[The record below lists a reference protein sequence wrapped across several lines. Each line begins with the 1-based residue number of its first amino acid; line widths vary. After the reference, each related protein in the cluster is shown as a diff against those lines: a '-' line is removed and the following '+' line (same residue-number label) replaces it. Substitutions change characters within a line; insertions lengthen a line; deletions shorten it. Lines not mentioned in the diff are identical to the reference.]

1 MAARRE
7 TRLAGRGIQDLSDL
21 VERQGDRIKL
31 LKGSLDQI
39 IEVFII
45 LDAQ

>member
-7 TRLAGRGIQDLSDL
+7 ARLAGGIQDLSDL

-39 IEVFII
+39 LEIFKV